1 MRPPPWDRSGL
12 RLPFIPQLTAIRL
25 GTGFHVQVLLWGP
38 HLREASALRQGNQT
52 GKTFPT
58 PEPWV
63 PGRVLTC
70 SLNSLPLQAST
81 PEARFRE
88 MVGLFKFSSQAMSKV
103 HFKYILSDPMC
114 PIRR

>member
-1 MRPPPWDRSGL
+1 M
-12 RLPFIPQLTAIRL
+12 
-25 GTGFHVQVLLWGP
+25 
-38 HLREASALRQGNQT
+38 
-52 GKTFPT
+52 TFPT

-88 MVGLFKFSSQAMSKV
+88 MVGLFKLSYQAMSKV
-103 HFKYILSDPMC
+103 HFKYILSDPC
-114 PIRR
+114 AQLEDSDLSQKAINICNLYKDRLVFAYILPF